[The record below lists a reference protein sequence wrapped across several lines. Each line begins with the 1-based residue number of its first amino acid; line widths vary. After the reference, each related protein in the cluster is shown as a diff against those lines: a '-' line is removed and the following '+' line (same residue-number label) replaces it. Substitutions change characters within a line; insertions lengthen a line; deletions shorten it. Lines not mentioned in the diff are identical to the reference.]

1 MIKIYNQN
9 RISKK
14 NTDWFLSCRMP
25 KEKIAAMTNQQ
36 HHEGGPQ
43 TSGKWQ
49 VEHFTIRRCHAEY
62 IDSME
67 DSIQL
72 LAYKQQY
79 KVKYDVDLFFPGDV
93 LSIRMHVLVN
103 GERTLPGY
111 RIACTVQTDYE
122 LLGAHQDEITKG
134 QITPG
139 DMEFFIADTHLS
151 LQDHILALTESMPL
165 GAYIMP
171 PPDLDGAIGKEIDD
185 LLKDE

>member
-1 MIKIYNQN
+1 MAVFGMNEKTQTG
-9 RISKK
+9 S
-14 NTDWFLSCRMP
+14 FPVGCP
-25 KEKIAAMTNQQ
+25 KEKITAMTNQQ
-36 HHEGGPQ
+36 HNKEGPP
-43 TSGKWQ
+43 TPGKWQ
-49 VEHFTIRRCHAEY
+49 VDHFTIRMCHAEY

-67 DSIQL
+67 DTPQL
-72 LAYKQQY
+72 LAYRQQY
-79 KVKYDVDLFFPGDV
+79 EVKYDVELFFPGDV
-93 LSIRMHVLVN
+93 VSMRMHALVN
-103 GERTLPGY
+103 GEGSLPGY

-122 LLGAHQDEITKG
+122 LLGAHQDEITKD

-139 DMEFFIADTHLS
+139 DMDFFIADTHLS